1 MSGSKPPE
9 SLPAR
14 ILTPLNAG
22 GGNQLLFPYF
32 SFSGGGPDRLWE
44 KREGEGDCLS
54 WSKKEHFSQN
64 NPGPSQPS
72 LALACPS
79 ISLSKYLEGRKVSQ
93 KLLCIQVG
101 SGLASGSDT
110 HLFRVPDCPP
120 QAPTNST
127 GPLPSRSKSQTLS
140 ASWDPATPGPAP
152 GLPSLLI
159 SHQTW
164 KPLPPPSKG
173 EARGRRD

>member
-54 WSKKEHFSQN
+54 W
-64 NPGPSQPS
+64 SQPS

>member
-1 MSGSKPPE
+1 MQ
-9 SLPAR
+9 
-14 ILTPLNAG
+14 

-110 HLFRVPDCPP
+110 HLFRVPGCPP
-120 QAPTNST
+120 QAPTNSA
-127 GPLPSRSKSQTLS
+127 GPLPSHSKSQTLS

-152 GLPSLLI
+152 GLHSLLI